1 MKKPFYFFTTLTN
14 TKHSRHILLHANA
27 YNQTS
32 LFYPQDTF
40 DSFILAD
47 VNSIES
53 ASQMGYV
60 VL

>member
-32 LFYPQDTF
+32 LFYPKDTF

-47 VNSIES
+47 IHTIES
-53 ASQMGYV
+53 CREMRYI